1 MKKVLTIALLAVI
14 ALTAVCAQSIKET
27 ASAEQPKSL
36 TYAVTEDPNYG
47 TYTIVE
53 SKGYTPFVYIPASS
67 GSLTAD
73 GTNDM
78 ATLAADLAAYGA
90 ENSIL
95 AASNAGIFYNWNERN
110 GYGYEYCYAQWEPD
124 GVVIANGVV
133 IKSTESIDHT
143 ECEPMI
149 ITAGG
154 QVGWTDYW
162 VDADALVAGQ
172 AYYYDINGNKI
183 MQSESDPSSYVVS
196 AVTGFVPILVG
207 GNVLYDETDEN
218 LTDDKVFG
226 LDNYVG
232 HYSSSAARTV
242 FAANED
248 GYAIICAN
256 GTLKQI
262 AELAKSL
269 GYTFAYNMDGG
280 RSVALYV
287 GEDTNGDG
295 VIDPETDS
303 YTNSY
308 TELKSSSRKDPTYI
322 VFTATNEA
330 PVSATPVELVAE
342 YNGTITTAGADLD
355 VYDFAEGLDVT
366 EILLNAA
373 GNEDT
378 RTVYSLAALT
388 DTAEI
393 EHSVDKFSS
402 QSSGA
407 PQGQQGAPQGD
418 PSQQQGQQGQQG
430 MPQGQGG
437 QAPQGDQGQPGQ
449 SAGGFG
455 GQSSSVNNDGSVKT
469 STSPA
474 GTLYYT
480 KADGVDYDGDG
491 NADKDEIAS
500 CARANS
506 NNRSDNSYYD
516 YSTGYT
522 LSTTE
527 DLTTAGEKTIVVS
540 YAGLTTTFKVTLQ

>member
-1 MKKVLTIALLAVI
+1 MKRVLTITLLAVI

-36 TYAVTEDPNYG
+36 TYAVTEDPTYG
-47 TYTIVE
+47 SYTIVE
-53 SKGYTPFVYIPASS
+53 SKGYTPFVYIPASN

-78 ATLAADLAAYGA
+78 ATLAADLENHGA

-95 AASNAGIFYNWNERN
+95 AASNAGIFYNWNERS

-172 AYYYDINGNKI
+172 AYYYDINGNKV

-207 GNVLYDETDEN
+207 GNVLYDETDED

-232 HYSSSAARTV
+232 HYAGAAARTV

-256 GTLKQI
+256 GSLKQM
-262 AELAKSL
+262 AELAKQL

-295 VIDPETDS
+295 IIDSETDS

-330 PVSATPVELVAE
+330 PTSATPVELVAVHD
-342 YNGTITTAGADLD
+342 GTTYTASSDLD
-355 VYDFAEGLDVT
+355 VYSFAEDLYVL

-373 GNEDT
+373 GNEDY

-393 EHSVDKFSS
+393 EHSIDKFSS

-418 PSQQQGQQGQQG
+418 PSQQGQQGQQG
-430 MPQGQGG
+430 APQGG
-437 QAPQGDQGQPGQ
+437 QAPQQGQGQPGQ
-449 SAGGFG
+449 GAGGFG
-455 GQSSSVNNDGSVKT
+455 GQSASVNNDGSVKT

-506 NNRSDNSYYD
+506 NNRSDNNYYD

-522 LSTTE
+522 LSTAD
-527 DLTTAGEKTIVVS
+527 DLTTAGEKTIIVS
-540 YAGLTTTFKVTLQ
+540 YAGLTTAFNVTLQ

>member
-1 MKKVLTIALLAVI
+1 MKRILTIALLLALAVS
-14 ALTAVCAQSIKET
+14 AVFAQSITEVQD
-27 ASAEQPKSL
+27 EQPKSL
-36 TYAVTEDPNYG
+36 TYTISEDPTYG
-47 TYTIVE
+47 AYTIVE
-53 SKGYTPFVYIPASS
+53 SKGYIPFVYIPASN
-67 GSLTAD
+67 GSVIAE

-78 ATLAADLAAYGA
+78 ATLATDLSTYGA
-90 ENSIL
+90 SNNIL

-143 ECEPMI
+143 ECDPLI

-154 QVGWTDYW
+154 QAGWTDYW
-162 VDADALVAGQ
+162 VDADALVAGK
-172 AYYYDINGNKI
+172 AYYYDINGNKV

-207 GNVLYDETDEN
+207 GNVLYDEIDEN
-218 LTDDKVFG
+218 TTDDKVYG

-232 HYSSSAARTV
+232 HYAGAAARTV
-242 FAANED
+242 FASNEN

-256 GTLKQI
+256 GSVKQM

-269 GYTFAYNMDGG
+269 GYTYAYNLDGG

-295 VIDPETDS
+295 TIDPETDS
-303 YTNSY
+303 FTNSY

-322 VFTATNEA
+322 VFTSTNQA
-330 PVSATPVELVAE
+330 PVSATPKALVAE
-342 YNGTITTAGADLD
+342 YDGTVFKASKELS
-355 VYDFAEGLDVT
+355 VYDFAENLKVT
-366 EILLNAA
+366 EVLINAA
-373 GNEDT
+373 GNEDY
-378 RTVYSLAALT
+378 RTVFSLAALK
-388 DTAEI
+388 DTSSI
-393 EHSVDKFSS
+393 QHSIDKFSS

-407 PQGQQGAPQGD
+407 APQ
-418 PSQQQGQQGQQG
+418 
-430 MPQGQGG
+430 G
-437 QAPQGDQGQPGQ
+437 QAPQGQSGQTAPQGQAPQGQ
-449 SAGGFG
+449 SAPQGGFG

-491 NADKDEIAS
+491 TADKDEIAS

-522 LSTTE
+522 LSTSD
-527 DLTTAGEKTIVVS
+527 DLSTAGEKTITVA
-540 YAGLTTTFKVTLQ
+540 YAGLTTTFKVTLN